1 MDTRLVA
8 KEKQL
13 ESWATIVRECRNS
26 GMKTKDWLAENNI
39 SKDQYYYWFRLLREQ
54 AYISE
59 STKPASVNQVVK
71 IECSET
77 HSACVESTD
86 VITINTAK
94 MNINIPC
101 HADVNVI
108 KAVVEVAMS
117 AK

>member
-54 AYISE
+54 AYLGE
-59 STKPASVNQVVK
+59 TGKAAGANQVVK

-77 HSACVESTD
+77 FSACAESAD

-101 HADVNVI
+101 HTDVSVI
-108 KAVVEVAMS
+108 RAVMEVVMS

>member
-54 AYISE
+54 AYLGE
-59 STKPASVNQVVK
+59 TNKPASVNQVVK

-77 HSACVESTD
+77 LSACTESSD
-86 VITINTAK
+86 VITINTTK
-94 MNINIPC
+94 ININIPC
-101 HADVNVI
+101 NADVNVI
-108 KAVVEVAMS
+108 KTVMEVAMS

>member
-54 AYISE
+54 AYLGE
-59 STKPASVNQVVK
+59 TNKPANVNQVVK

-77 HSACVESTD
+77 LSACTESSD

-101 HADVNVI
+101 NADVNVI
-108 KAVVEVAMS
+108 RTVMEVAMS